1 MSATS
6 TLRARLSAAG
16 IEYGRLGDYTT
27 YVTSRGY
34 SWTLTDDYDGT
45 LNVHAVAVSPEVAAE
60 IVGGARGVAHVRS
73 TYDDDGVGH
82 SECGACGRTVGEWF
96 RYCPWCGARFTE
108 IERTCKA

>member
-6 TLRARLSAAG
+6 TLRTRLSAAG
-16 IEYGRLGDYTT
+16 IEYDTLGHDTT
-27 YVTSRGY
+27 YVTTGGLRWSVV
-34 SWTLTDDYDGT
+34 DCHDGT
-45 LNVHAVAVSPEVAAE
+45 LNVHAVAVLPEVAEE
-60 IVGGARGVAHVRS
+60 IVGVARGVAHVCS
-73 TYDDDGVGH
+73 TYDDDGVGN